1 MANDSDMNDDDIP
14 QGDTFDVNDYIDG
27 KQAKPKT
34 EKAVP
39 MYQVYPDS
47 KIPVSKAY
55 GSLWR
60 TMIDSTLKANELVY
74 EAWEQCFAYYNNH
87 QVKRQD
93 SSKGTFS
100 RGDVTENVV
109 YSNINVMLPAVYG
122 RDPDIAVN
130 TTDKEDEAFS
140 ECAHNLLNALL
151 KGKNLLNCKPKVKKA
166 VGVALM
172 TNFGVLK
179 LDYVLKA
186 DSSDSA
192 MDSLVEVTKEIEKA
206 KNAKALESAYGKLAA
221 IESVVNVFES
231 GGPKLKNVM
240 AKNLV
245 IDPISEMPDGTDAGW
260 MAERCFIPTN
270 FLKHK
275 FTRKD
280 SDKDCYYYIFKPSHK
295 AVFTSGSG
303 NTKDDAYGLVLET
316 LGAETSFQE
325 NEEVGGYRSLYY
337 TECWMVWDKAT
348 RRTALFAADDWT
360 YPLWIWDNY
369 TKTTR
374 FFPYFILGFGLST
387 GQTTTVG
394 EVSYYLDQQ
403 DEINQINR
411 QVARIRNSIFNFFFY
426 NSHKLSQ
433 ADAELLMQAIKRG
446 FVDEQA
452 VVGVKV
458 PEGSKIGDVFEA
470 LVPPS
475 LNYEA
480 LFNKEPTINSINRIS
495 NTSDAIRGVQFK
507 TNTNE
512 ASVQSYQDAARMSV
526 GAKIEVV
533 EDVMADLCKA
543 LLEQCVQNMSKVEV
557 EGLVGQKLAE
567 GWQNMSL
574 EEYNKRFALDIVP
587 GTSEKPNSVF
597 KKKEAIQVAQAI
609 GQFAS
614 AAPMTS
620 MKVALRVLEQAF
632 TEVVIK
638 PEDWDLMEK
647 EMEMN
652 MQRGNSTGAQAP
664 PQPGQNGP
672 PPPQPG
678 GGAPAGAGGG
688 PPGAPP
694 APGGGGDLPPELAN
708 LPPQIKQKV
717 VEMHSQGAPP
727 EAIAQFLKQAVG
739 QQGGAPPP
747 QGGSPPPPPT
757 GAMPPPHTMQ

>member
-1 MANDSDMNDDDIP
+1 
-14 QGDTFDVNDYIDG
+14 
-27 KQAKPKT
+27 
-34 EKAVP
+34 

-60 TMIDSTLKANELVY
+60 TMIDSAQKANELIY

-87 QVKRQD
+87 QVKAQD

-109 YSNINVMLPAVYG
+109 YSNVNVMLPAVYG

-130 TTDKEDEAFS
+130 TTDKEDEKFA
-140 ECAHNLLNALL
+140 EAAHNLLNALL

-186 DSSDSA
+186 ESA
-192 MDSLVEVTKEIEKA
+192 DTAIESLVEVSKQIEKA
-206 KNAKALESAYGKLAA
+206 KSPKALEDAYGKLAA
-221 IESVVNVFES
+221 IESVVNIFES

-245 IDPISEMPDGTDAGW
+245 VDPVAEMPDGTDAGW

-270 FLKHK
+270 FLKYK
-275 FTRKD
+275 FTRKGEERD
-280 SDKDCYYYIFKPSHK
+280 AYYYIFKPSHK

-303 NTKDDAYGLVLET
+303 NDKDDAFGMVLET
-316 LGAETSFQE
+316 LGGETSFQE

-360 YPLWIWDNY
+360 YPLWVWDNY

-374 FFPYFILGFGLST
+374 FFPYFIIGFGLST
-387 GQTTTVG
+387 GQTTAVG

-411 QVARIRNSIFNFFFY
+411 QVSRIRNSIFNFFFY
-426 NSHKLSQ
+426 NSNKL
-433 ADAELLMQAIKRG
+433 AAPDAELLMQAIKRG
-446 FVDEQA
+446 FSDVQS

-543 LLEQCVQNMSKVEV
+543 LLEQCVQNMSAQEV
-557 EGLVGQKLAE
+557 EGLIGKKLSE
-567 GWQNMSL
+567 GWNNMSL

-652 MQRGNSTGAQAP
+652 MMRGNSTGASAP

-672 PPPQPG
+672 PPPQAG
-678 GGAPAGAGGG
+678 GGASPGG
-688 PPGAPP
+688 
-694 APGGGGDLPPELAN
+694 APGGGGIPPELAN
-708 LPPQIKQKV
+708 LPPEVKQKV
-717 VEMHSQGAPP
+717 EQMHASGAPP
-727 EAIAQFLKQAVG
+727 EAIASFLKQAVAG
-739 QQGGAPPP
+739 GGGGAPPP
-747 QGGSPPPPPT
+747 AAGPTAPPPP
-757 GAMPPPHTMQ
+757 MMQ